1 MCEFATFL
9 KDENQWEP
17 CWECDQCN
25 GVEPDFD
32 FDEALTTTLLVD
44 ECLAIGKALKKLINR
59 KPGHLE
65 DDLPF

>member
-17 CWECDQCN
+17 CWECDQCK
-25 GVEPDFD
+25 GVAPDFD
-32 FDEALTTTLLVD
+32 SIETPVLD
-44 ECLAIGKALKKLINR
+44 ECLAMGKALKKLINR
-59 KPGHLE
+59 NPGHLE

>member
-17 CWECDQCN
+17 CWECDQCK
-25 GVEPDFD
+25 GVKPDVD
-32 FDEALTTTLLVD
+32 SIETPVLD
-44 ECLAIGKALKKLINR
+44 ECLAIGEALKKLINR
-59 KPGHLE
+59 NPGHLE

>member
-1 MCEFATFL
+1 MCEFATFH

-17 CWECDQCN
+17 CWECDQCK

-32 FDEALTTTLLVD
+32 SIETPVLDK
-44 ECLAIGKALKKLINR
+44 CLDMGKALKKLINR
-59 KPGHLE
+59 NPGQLE